1 MLPVNRRELLAGAV
15 ALALAPEAVAR
26 SLGGTPTAL
35 VTADLEAHIVA
46 VNVVSGRVVANIET
60 LADPRSIEAVGNVAV
75 VAHTE
80 QGALSIVD
88 GSTLRVRRVLDGF
101 AEPRYAVA
109 LGDERH
115 ALITDSGR
123 SELVVVDAVAG
134 RVVGRMP
141 LGGAARHLSLDRSTR
156 RAIVALGNKA
166 DRIAV
171 VDVRTPARP
180 KLLRRFAPPFLAHD
194 VGVPAGRRLWVTS
207 GDSREL
213 SLYERGRVVARLRA
227 DAPPQH
233 VTFHRGRAY
242 VTSGDDGRLRVHS
255 AATGHLLGSSRVP
268 VGSYNV
274 QHAYGGRILIPSL
287 SQGTLCIADARGH
300 VLRTVRVAR
309 SSHDACFVIS
319 A

>member
-1 MLPVNRRELLAGAV
+1 MKRREFVVGS
-15 ALALAPEAVAR
+15 LALAFAPGAVAR

-35 VTADLEAHIVA
+35 VTADLESHVVA
-46 VNVVSGRVVANIET
+46 VEVTTGRTLREIAT
-60 LADPRSIEAVGNVAV
+60 LADPRSIEAVGNLAV

-88 GSTLRVRRVLDGF
+88 GATLRVRRVLDGF

-115 ALITDSGR
+115 ALVTDSRR
-123 SELVVVDAVAG
+123 SELVVLDAVAG
-134 RVVGRMP
+134 RVVGRAS
-141 LGGAARHLSLDRSTR
+141 LGGAARHLSLDRTTR
-156 RAIVALGNKA
+156 RAVVALGNKA
-166 DRIAV
+166 DRLAV
-171 VDVRTPARP
+171 VDVRTPGRP
-180 KLLRRFAPPFLAHD
+180 RLARRFAPPFLAHD

-207 GDSREL
+207 GETREL
-213 SLYERGRVVARLRA
+213 SLYERGRVVVRLPA

-242 VTSGDDGRLRVHS
+242 VTSGDDGRLRVYS
-255 AATGHLLGSSRVP
+255 AATGRLLGASRIP
-268 VGSYNV
+268 AGSYNV
-274 QHAYGGRILIPSL
+274 QHAYGGRILTPSL

-319 A
+319 R